1 MSESYLSNLTPCDAT
16 QCCRFLTTCF
26 SFTGIAQDRRR
37 SPAPQ
42 PCWSRS
48 SSGLCWEA
56 SLAPPSPFQQT
67 QYFMLTRLAFSFGER
82 THKKDGSFRMP
93 TSLEWRN
100 QSTAVGRRAFLHGAL
115 GVRDRNCFR
124 KQDLEST
131 ASLERMILSVFF
143 CEIERSLGFEWSDLF
158 CINQPGDRLG
168 IRSSSFSV
176 THTATDHTV
185 KLNSCQG
192 F

>member
-1 MSESYLSNLTPCDAT
+1 M
-16 QCCRFLTTCF
+16 
-26 SFTGIAQDRRR
+26 
-37 SPAPQ
+37 
-42 PCWSRS
+42 
-48 SSGLCWEA
+48 CWEA

-67 QYFMLTRLAFSFGER
+67 QYFTLTRLAFSFGER

-93 TSLEWRN
+93 TNMEWRN
-100 QSTAVGRRAFLHGAL
+100 QSADSPGTAVGRRAFLHGAL
-115 GVRDRNCFR
+115 RVRDRNCFR

-131 ASLERMILSVFF
+131 SSAERMILTVFF
-143 CEIERSLGFEWSDLF
+143 CEIEGALGFEWSDLF